1 MNQASAKPGY
11 ASMNPRP
18 FDVRRDGFFIN
29 GKRDL
34 EIQVDPCMSDSE
46 IAEANQLTNDRFQ
59 HNVLATMCE
68 FAPLDAARYQ
78 SAVDV
83 FLETVIKSACTT
95 SA

>member
-1 MNQASAKPGY
+1 MKQASAEPGR

-18 FDVRRDGFFIN
+18 FEVRRDGFFVN

-34 EIQVDPCMSDSE
+34 EIQVDPRMSDSE

-59 HNVLATMCE
+59 HNVLATMSE

-78 SAVDV
+78 RAVDV
-83 FLETVIKSACTT
+83 FMETVIKSACAT

>member
-1 MNQASAKPGY
+1 MNQATAEPGRT
-11 ASMNPRP
+11 SMNPRP
-18 FDVRRDGFFIN
+18 FEVRRDGFFVN

-83 FLETVIKSACTT
+83 FLETVIKSSCAT